1 VTSGRLVRELL
12 VRSSCM
18 IGISQICGGKD
29 DRKLLSRM
37 KTDSELKDPISEGSE
52 VRALFEQSL
61 FT

>member
-1 VTSGRLVRELL
+1 
-12 VRSSCM
+12 M
-18 IGISQICGGKD
+18 IGISQICAGKD